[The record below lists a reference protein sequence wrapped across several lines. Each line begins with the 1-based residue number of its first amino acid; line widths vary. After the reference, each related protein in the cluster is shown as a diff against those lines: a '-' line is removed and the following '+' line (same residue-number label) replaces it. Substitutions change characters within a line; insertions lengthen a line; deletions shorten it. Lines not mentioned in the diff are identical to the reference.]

1 MFTKTQLA
9 VATIST
15 AIYLDTLRY
24 EFTYD
29 DKKAVVT
36 NIDVQEVRNSHS
48 SSLRDRPTAK
58 RFRPSNKF
66 YSNVSIIYGMMI
78 FGVTKCQCG
87 SSERVGNR
95 HNEDGQTT
103 AIDLFP

>member
-36 NIDVQEVRNSHS
+36 NIDVQEVRNS
-48 SSLRDRPTAK
+48 LFFLYATDRPRNVFDLDLRTNFTAT
-58 RFRPSNKF
+58 FR
-66 YSNVSIIYGMMI
+66 
-78 FGVTKCQCG
+78 
-87 SSERVGNR
+87 SSMV
-95 HNEDGQTT
+95 
-103 AIDLFP
+103 